1 MEKEPRKSNEVDKVM
16 AIIAVLALL
25 VFLGALWRIMS

>member
-1 MEKEPRKSNEVDKVM
+1 MEEESRKPNGVDKVM